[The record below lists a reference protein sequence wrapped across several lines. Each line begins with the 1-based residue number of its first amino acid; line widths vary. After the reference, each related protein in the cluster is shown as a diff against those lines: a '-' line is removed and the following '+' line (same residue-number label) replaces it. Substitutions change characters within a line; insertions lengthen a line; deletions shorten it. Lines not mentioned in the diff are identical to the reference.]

1 LIGRFEKSVICCGYT
16 FKKLEVLMTR
26 YFFDLKARNTIE
38 HDYKGRY
45 LPSLYEAQ
53 QMAELIAMDL
63 SCTRVDGASPME
75 VQIRDAKGCLLI
87 SVAVQLP
94 DAIAA

>member
-1 LIGRFEKSVICCGYT
+1 MATL
-16 FKKLEVLMTR
+16 LMTSHVER
-26 YFFDLKARNTIE
+26 RGLRGRAGTTQRAVII
-38 HDYKGRY
+38 KGRY